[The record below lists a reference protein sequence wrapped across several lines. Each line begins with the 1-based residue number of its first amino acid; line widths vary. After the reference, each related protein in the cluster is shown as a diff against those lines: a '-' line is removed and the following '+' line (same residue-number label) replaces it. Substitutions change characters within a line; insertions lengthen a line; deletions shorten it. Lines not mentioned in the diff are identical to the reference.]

1 MRFRREHIAGA
12 QWAIRPG
19 LAALLASM
27 ANDSR
32 PLVLIVE
39 EPPVAACA
47 ALELQAMGLSA
58 RLLEGGPAD
67 WRAAGLLLE
76 SSDSLPADEDCIDFL
91 FFVHDRHDGNKEAAR
106 RYLAWEAD
114 LIGQLDAQEL
124 GTYRLPATEDHGTH
138 R

>member
-1 MRFRREHIAGA
+1 
-12 QWAIRPG
+12 
-19 LAALLASM
+19 M

-39 EPPVAACA
+39 EPAVAACA